1 MDLTN
6 ATWRKSARSGNN
18 GGDCVEVTAVSV
30 HDGHNDP
37 ASHQA

>member
-18 GGDCVEVTAVSV
+18 GGNCVEVTAVSV
-30 HDGHNDP
+30 QDGNNDM
-37 ASHQA
+37 AAQRA